1 MPQQA
6 LSKGVYQM
14 REMRE
19 IELNTESQYLRQNP
33 LDNARVTRTCKMT
46 AAQAE
51 GIRDMNTE
59 ELQEQIFVTPAEFA
73 YLTGRTLKSVRNLMD
88 RAQLPVHREGM
99 PGSKR
104 PKRFI
109 MLQEYWAAVAHC
121 RALITPEEKHY
132 IDRLM
137 RDKKTYRQVTG
148 KALQTHKRTRRN
160 SFSLQRAC

>member
-1 MPQQA
+1 MTE
-6 LSKGVYQM
+6 S
-14 REMRE
+14 RE
-19 IELNTESQYLRQNP
+19 INLNAGSQHLRQFP
-33 LDNARVTRTCKMT
+33 LDNARIARTCKMSI
-46 AAQAE
+46 AQAE

-59 ELQEQIFVTPAEFA
+59 ELQKQIFVTPVEFA

-104 PKRFI
+104 PKRFV

-121 RALITPEEKHY
+121 RALITPEEKHF

-137 RDKKTYRQVTG
+137 RDKATYRRVTG
-148 KALQTHKRTRRN
+148 NNHQARKRTSRN
-160 SFSLQRAC
+160 SSRASA

>member
-1 MPQQA
+1 MTE
-6 LSKGVYQM
+6 L
-14 REMRE
+14 RE
-19 IELNTESQYLRQNP
+19 IDLTTESQHLRQFP
-33 LDNARVTRTCKMT
+33 LDNARIARTCKMT
-46 AAQAE
+46 TAQAE
-51 GIRDMNTE
+51 SIRDMNTE
-59 ELQEQIFVTPAEFA
+59 ELQKQIFVTPAEFA

-121 RALITPEEKHY
+121 RALITPEERHY

-137 RDKKTYRQVTG
+137 RDNKTYRQITG
-148 KALQTHKRTRRN
+148 KKLQTPKRTRRN

>member
-1 MPQQA
+1 M
-6 LSKGVYQM
+6 KEI
-14 REMRE
+14 REN
-19 IELNTESQYLRQNP
+19 ELNARSQYLRQFP
-33 LDNARVTRTCKMT
+33 LDGARVARICKMT
-46 AAQAE
+46 EAQANA
-51 GIRDMNTE
+51 IRDMNTD
-59 ELQEQIFVTPAEFA
+59 ELQKQIFVTPVEFA

-109 MLQEYWAAVAHC
+109 MLQEYWDAVAHC

-137 RDKKTYRQVTG
+137 RDKATYRRTTG
-148 KALQTHKRTRRN
+148 SKHTVLKRN
-160 SFSLQRAC
+160 SRSILQNRA

>member
-1 MPQQA
+1 
-6 LSKGVYQM
+6 M
-14 REMRE
+14 REKRE
-19 IELNTESQYLRQNP
+19 IDSLTASRQNP
-33 LDNARVTRTCKMT
+33 LEPSRISRICKMT
-46 AAQAE
+46 SSQAE
-51 GIRDMNTE
+51 SIRDMNTE
-59 ELQEQIFVTPAEFA
+59 ELQKQVFVTPVEFA

-121 RALITPEEKHY
+121 RALITPEEKHF

-137 RDKKTYRQVTG
+137 RDKATYRRVTG
-148 KALQTHKRTRRN
+148 AAHLVPKRTRR
-160 SFSLQRAC
+160 SVRPVQRTI

>member
-1 MPQQA
+1 
-6 LSKGVYQM
+6 
-14 REMRE
+14 MRE
-19 IELNTESQYLRQNP
+19 IRENVLNAGSADLRQFP
-33 LDNARVTRTCKMT
+33 LDNVRIARTCKMT
-46 AAQAE
+46 TAQAE
-51 GIRDMNTE
+51 SIRDMKTE

-121 RALITPEEKHY
+121 RALITPEERHY

-148 KALQTHKRTRRN
+148 KTLQTHKRTRRN
-160 SFSLQRAC
+160 TFSLQRAC

>member
-1 MPQQA
+1 MTQ
-6 LSKGVYQM
+6 S
-14 REMRE
+14 RE
-19 IELNTESQYLRQNP
+19 IELNAGSQHLRQFP
-33 LDNARVTRTCKMT
+33 LDNARIARTCKMT
-46 AAQAE
+46 TAQAE
-51 GIRDMNTE
+51 SIRDMNTE
-59 ELQEQIFVTPAEFA
+59 ELQKQIFVTPVEFA

-121 RALITPEEKHY
+121 RALVTPEERHF

-137 RDKKTYRQVTG
+137 RDKKTYRQITG
-148 KALQTHKRTRRN
+148 KTLQTPKRTRRN

>member
-1 MPQQA
+1 
-6 LSKGVYQM
+6 
-14 REMRE
+14 MRE
-19 IELNTESQYLRQNP
+19 IRENVLNAGSADLRQFP
-33 LDNARVTRTCKMT
+33 LDNVRIAHTCKMT
-46 AAQAE
+46 TAQAE
-51 GIRDMNTE
+51 SIRDMKTE

>member
-1 MPQQA
+1 MTH
-6 LSKGVYQM
+6 S
-14 REMRE
+14 RE
-19 IELNTESQYLRQNP
+19 IELTARSEHLRQFP
-33 LDNARVTRTCKMT
+33 LDGARVARICKMT
-46 AAQAE
+46 ETQANA
-51 GIRDMNTE
+51 IRDMNTD
-59 ELQEQIFVTPAEFA
+59 ELQKQVFVTPVEFA

-109 MLQEYWAAVAHC
+109 MLQEYWDAVAHC

-137 RDKKTYRQVTG
+137 RDKATYRRVTG
-148 KALQTHKRTRRN
+148 SNHQVHKRNCRN
-160 SFSLQRAC
+160 SARAVA

>member
-1 MPQQA
+1 M
-6 LSKGVYQM
+6 KEI
-14 REMRE
+14 REN
-19 IELNTESQYLRQNP
+19 ELNARSEHLRQFP
-33 LDNARVTRTCKMT
+33 LDGARVARTCKMSQV
-46 AAQAE
+46 QAD

-59 ELQEQIFVTPAEFA
+59 ELQKQIFVTPVEFA

-109 MLQEYWAAVAHC
+109 MLQEYWSAVAHC

-137 RDKKTYRQVTG
+137 RDKASYRRTTG
-148 KALQTHKRTRRN
+148 NKHKVLKRN
-160 SFSLQRAC
+160 SHAAAAR

>member
-1 MPQQA
+1 
-6 LSKGVYQM
+6 M
-14 REMRE
+14 RESRD
-19 IELNTESQYLRQNP
+19 IELITDTQHLRQFP
-33 LDNARVTRTCKMT
+33 LDRARVARICKMT
-46 AAQAE
+46 DSQANA
-51 GIRDMNTE
+51 IRDMNTE
-59 ELQEQIFVTPAEFA
+59 ELQKQVFVTPVEFA

-109 MLQEYWAAVAHC
+109 MLQEYWDAVAHC

-137 RDKKTYRQVTG
+137 RDKKTYRRVTG
-148 KALQTHKRTRRN
+148 NNHQTHKRTRHNPLSVSRT
-160 SFSLQRAC
+160 A

>member
-1 MPQQA
+1 MTQ
-6 LSKGVYQM
+6 S
-14 REMRE
+14 RE
-19 IELNTESQYLRQNP
+19 IELNAGSPHLRQFP
-33 LDNARVTRTCKMT
+33 LDNARVARICKMT
-46 AAQAE
+46 ETQANA
-51 GIRDMNTE
+51 IRDMNTD
-59 ELQEQIFVTPAEFA
+59 ELQKQIFVTPVEFA

-109 MLQEYWAAVAHC
+109 MLQEYWDAVAHC

-137 RDKKTYRQVTG
+137 RDKATYRRVTG
-148 KALQTHKRTRRN
+148 SNHQVHKRNRRN
-160 SFSLQRAC
+160 SARAVA

>member
-1 MPQQA
+1 
-6 LSKGVYQM
+6 M
-14 REMRE
+14 RESRD
-19 IELNTESQYLRQNP
+19 IELITGTQHLRQFP
-33 LDNARVTRTCKMT
+33 LDGARVARICKMT
-46 AAQAE
+46 ETQANA
-51 GIRDMNTE
+51 IRDMNTD
-59 ELQEQIFVTPAEFA
+59 ELQKQIFVTPVEFA

-109 MLQEYWAAVAHC
+109 MLQEYWDAVAHC

-137 RDKKTYRQVTG
+137 RDKATYRHVTG
-148 KALQTHKRTRRN
+148 SNHQVHKRNRRN
-160 SFSLQRAC
+160 SARAVA

>member
-1 MPQQA
+1 MTQSRA
-6 LSKGVYQM
+6 IDLTAG
-14 REMRE
+14 
-19 IELNTESQYLRQNP
+19 SQHLRQFP
-33 LDNARVTRTCKMT
+33 LDGARVARICKMT
-46 AAQAE
+46 ETQANA
-51 GIRDMNTE
+51 IRDMNTD
-59 ELQEQIFVTPAEFA
+59 ELQKQIFVTPVEFA

-109 MLQEYWAAVAHC
+109 MLQEYWDAVAHC

-137 RDKKTYRQVTG
+137 RDKKTYRHVTG
-148 KALQTHKRTRRN
+148 NNHRTIKRTSRN
-160 SFSLQRAC
+160 SARTAA

>member
-1 MPQQA
+1 MTQ
-6 LSKGVYQM
+6 S
-14 REMRE
+14 RE
-19 IELNTESQYLRQNP
+19 IELNAGSQHLRQFP
-33 LDNARVTRTCKMT
+33 LDNARIARTCKMT
-46 AAQAE
+46 STQAE
-51 GIRDMNTE
+51 SIRDMNTE
-59 ELQEQIFVTPAEFA
+59 ELQKQIFVTPVEFA

-121 RALITPEEKHY
+121 RALITPEERHY

-137 RDKKTYRQVTG
+137 SDKKTYRQVTG
-148 KALQTHKRTRRN
+148 KTLQSHKRTSRSALNVLRP
-160 SFSLQRAC
+160 QARI